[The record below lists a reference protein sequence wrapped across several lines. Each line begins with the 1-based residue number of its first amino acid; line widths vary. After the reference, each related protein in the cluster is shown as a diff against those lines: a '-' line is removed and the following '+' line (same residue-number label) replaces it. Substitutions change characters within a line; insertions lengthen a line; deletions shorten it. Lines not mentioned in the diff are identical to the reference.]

1 MDFSVIVN
9 SAVTLLKN
17 NLPIVV
23 VMTFI
28 LVILLFRKPKLFF
41 MILFITLLL
50 GSVLYVI
57 SDVSSTGVSQK
68 QELIHKS
75 TKDLPK
81 E

>member
-1 MDFSVIVN
+1 MDFSVIID
-9 SAVTLLKN
+9 SIVTFLKN
-17 NLPIVV
+17 NLSVAV
-23 VMTFI
+23 AMTFI
-28 LVILLFRKPKLFF
+28 LIILLFRKPKLFL
-41 MILFITLLL
+41 MVCFIALVL